1 MPIVMN
7 SNVSALTAQRYL
19 DIARRNLDTSLAKL
33 SSGMRIVRAADDAA
47 GMGISEVM
55 RAQIRGLAQAGRNAN
70 DGVSMAQVAEG
81 AMNEQAAILTRLR
94 ELAVQSANGTLTSTD
109 RQFIDKEAKDLTS
122 ELDRIST
129 STEYDGWKILMGAG
143 PGGASGNVTM
153 QVGIRA
159 TANDTLNV
167 TFNNTGSVSLGVV
180 YSVGGSVDLA
190 TSATSA
196 QLSISNIDAAI
207 ATLSSDRA
215 QIGAD
220 TNRLQVT
227 INNLASARENLVAA
241 QSRIRDV
248 DVASETAEMTRA
260 EILAQAGTAVLAQ
273 ANQLPSAALSLL
285 RG

>member
-19 DIARRNLDTSLAKL
+19 DIARRNLDSSLAKL

-47 GMGISEVM
+47 GLGISEVM
-55 RAQIRGLAQAGRNAN
+55 KAQIRGLAQAGRNAN
-70 DGVSMAQVAEG
+70 DGVSIAQVAEG

-122 ELDRIST
+122 ELDRIAL
-129 STEYDGWKILMGAG
+129 STEYDGFKLLN
-143 PGGASGNVTM
+143 SLGNVTI

-159 TANDTLNV
+159 TTNDTLNIFFG
-167 TFNNTGSVSLGVV
+167 TTTSSTLSVV
-180 YSVGGSVDLA
+180 YSVGGNVDLA
-190 TSATSA
+190 SSATTASA
-196 QLSISNIDAAI
+196 SISAIDGAI
-207 ATLSSDRA
+207 TSLSTFRA
-215 QIGAD
+215 MIGAD

-260 EILAQAGTAVLAQ
+260 EILSQAGTAVLAQ
-273 ANQLPSAALSLL
+273 ANQLPAAALSLL
-285 RG
+285 R

>member
-19 DIARRNLDTSLAKL
+19 DIARRNLDSSLAKL

-47 GMGISEVM
+47 GLGISEVM
-55 RAQIRGLAQAGRNAN
+55 KAQIRGLAQAGRNAN
-70 DGVSMAQVAEG
+70 DGVSIAQVAEG

-94 ELAVQSANGTLTSTD
+94 ELAVQSANGTLTSTN

-122 ELDRIST
+122 DLDRIAQ
-129 STEYDGWKILMGAG
+129 STEYDNFKLLNGL
-143 PGGASGNVTM
+143 GNVTI

-159 TANDTLNV
+159 TTNDTLNIFFG
-167 TFNNTGSVSLGVV
+167 TSTSSALGVV
-180 YSVGGSVDLA
+180 YSVGGNVDLA
-190 TSATSA
+190 SSATTASV
-196 QLSISNIDAAI
+196 SISAIDGAITSLSTFRAA
-207 ATLSSDRA
+207 
-215 QIGAD
+215 IGAD
-220 TNRLQVT
+220 TNRLTVS

-260 EILAQAGTAVLAQ
+260 EILSQAGTAVLAQ

-285 RG
+285 R

>member
-7 SNVSALTAQRYL
+7 SNVSSLTAQRYL
-19 DIARRNLDTSLAKL
+19 DIARRSLDTSLAKL
-33 SSGMRIVRAADDAA
+33 SSGMHIVRAADDAA

-55 RAQIRGLAQAGRNAN
+55 KAQIRGLAQAGRNAN

-122 ELDRIST
+122 ELDRIAQ
-129 STEYDGWKILMGAG
+129 STEYDGWKILSGAG

-180 YSVGGSVDLA
+180 YSVGGAVDLA

-196 QLSISNIDAAI
+196 QLSISNIDTAI

-220 TNRLQVT
+220 TNRLQFT

-241 QSRIRDV
+241 NSRIRDV

-260 EILAQAGTAVLAQ
+260 EILSQAGTAILAQ